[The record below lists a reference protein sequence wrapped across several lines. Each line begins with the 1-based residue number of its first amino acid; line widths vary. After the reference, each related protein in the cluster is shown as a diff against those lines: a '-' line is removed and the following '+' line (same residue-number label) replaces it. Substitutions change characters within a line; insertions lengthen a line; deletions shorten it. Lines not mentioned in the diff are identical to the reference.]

1 MAELEASRP
10 TRRAAFTLALVVE
23 TLFALF
29 GLMTFAHNEVAWPPG
44 SSGGTEMMSVTHAT
58 KLITRVRRY
67 ACFPDAVAVRMRDG
81 IELYCIR
88 KKVWAARQRENK
100 IMGKKNIKVPPP
112 GLFADVTNQ
121 PRQ

>member
-1 MAELEASRP
+1 
-10 TRRAAFTLALVVE
+10 
-23 TLFALF
+23 
-29 GLMTFAHNEVAWPPG
+29 MTFAHNEVAWPPG

-67 ACFPDAVAVRMRDG
+67 ACFPDAGAVRMRDG